1 VRLATYVGVSAASE
15 IPFALHHERIG
26 DPMLADGVADSLAYD
41 VCDTDARQVYAR
53 ELVPN

>member
-1 VRLATYVGVSAASE
+1 MRLATYVGVSAASE